1 VSWEQEEPSAQA
13 WLKPA
18 RAVDVMHAQALCLE
32 FGVQLI
38 LLDSDALGDPAR
50 PILWV
55 DSRAEWAR
63 LDLVDSAA
71 GLWRADAGVTLWSLN
86 QQEVSL
92 FSQAFDAT
100 LAHQTLAQWFASPFE
115 GSLMRT
121 GIVQAE
127 VLLADGTLE
136 MLGPFGVSASRPL
149 KSLSLQKKIPR
160 LFELAQSPQAALCAQ
175 CEQWPL
181 RYRLDGLMPQSGASF
196 NLAWLLQGH
205 GGSLA
210 WLQALWFQSPVPA
223 WVATES
229 LQASLDQVDPAAVRQ
244 AALELDLSIK
254 QTLDPTG
261 VFGKTPPAKGLKSNP
276 FT

>member
-1 VSWEQEEPSAQA
+1 
-13 WLKPA
+13 
-18 RAVDVMHAQALCLE
+18 
-32 FGVQLI
+32 
-38 LLDSDALGDPAR
+38 
-50 PILWV
+50 
-55 DSRAEWAR
+55 
-63 LDLVDSAA
+63 
-71 GLWRADAGVTLWSLN
+71 VTLWSLN

-92 FSQAFDAT
+92 FSHAFDAT

-121 GIVQAE
+121 GIVQSE

-136 MLGPFGVSASRPL
+136 MLGPFGASASRPL

-175 CEQWPL
+175 YKQWPL

-210 WLQALWFQSPVPA
+210 WLQALWVQSPVPA

-229 LQASLDQVDPAAVRQ
+229 LQAPLDQVDPAAVRQ
-244 AALELDLSIK
+244 AAIELDLSIK
-254 QTLDPTG
+254 QTLDPAG
-261 VFGKTPPAKGLKSNP
+261 VFGKTPPAKGLESIP